1 MLGGGCSRFCS
12 RAARL
17 PREPRLL
24 QGVPTTSPPGLLAV
38 VGSLGELAGGVTK
51 DRTTDRQAAGE
62 GIVADKPWRIDVRI
76 GLDRKV
82 LNFCDGI
89 HGECAA
95 GLRRRAGGVLALIV
109 HDIKLAGNPLA
120 NGH

>member
-1 MLGGGCSRFCS
+1 MAG
-12 RAARL
+12 AAPARHEWRRHWPA
-17 PREPRLL
+17 PRTAGAGQGEPLLL
-24 QGVPTTSPPGLLAV
+24 QGVPATSPPRLLAV
-38 VGSLGELAGGVTK
+38 VGRLGELAGGVTK

-95 GLRRRAGGVLALIV
+95 GLRRRAGGVL
-109 HDIKLAGNPLA
+109 
-120 NGH
+120 